1 MNRQRVS
8 PDYKSVATLS
18 QPDYEALQD
27 ELERWKTWCTDAQ
40 LMRDAY
46 SRENDQ
52 LRELVANEREACA
65 KIAEREVWVRSG
77 GVAARNV
84 AKAIRTGKTKVSD
97 AMMEGF
103 TSHETD

>member
-1 MNRQRVS
+1 MPTTPGARLHEWLMMHVGSR
-8 PDYKSVATLS
+8 
-18 QPDYEALQD
+18 EAD
-27 ELERWKTWCTDAQ
+27 ELRSIVNDAV
-40 LMRDAY
+40 
-46 SRENDQ
+46 
-52 LRELVANEREACA
+52 VAEREACA

-84 AKAIRTGKTKVSD
+84 AKAIRTGKTNVSD